1 MINRFNHV
9 FLSLKCQLKVNA
21 TTTFKWE
28 RPGCMLHSYSTMS
41 RDIYPRSRL
50 CECVFECACSVEWL
64 CSHHSSMDRQFVSG
78 MVTGS
83 CSENGHRLDEF
94 CGHATPSVKHTFTH
108 TQNTHQC
115 THNKHKLNQYRKKQI
130 FASFGLLC

>member
-1 MINRFNHV
+1 M
-9 FLSLKCQLKVNA
+9 
-21 TTTFKWE
+21 
-28 RPGCMLHSYSTMS
+28 PHSYSTVS
-41 RDIYPRSRL
+41 RYIYPHSRL

-64 CSHHSSMDRQFVSG
+64 CSHHSSVDRQFVNS

-83 CSENGHRLDEF
+83 CSENGHRLDEL

-115 THNKHKLNQYRKKQI
+115 THNKHKLNQYRKKTDICQFWT
-130 FASFGLLC
+130 FALTNITVCVYQCGSLVPCKQDSMPWWSDNE